1 MDPLPGLLIRV
12 NVNCKKKFSKK
23 RQLLMASYAV
33 RSFTRLIYGFISKED
48 ARSKLLDSPRGTF
61 LLRFS
66 ESDVD
71 KGDGRLAD
79 GSCDQKT
86 EIYGHLTIAVT
97 ELDANEG

>member
-1 MDPLPGLLIRV
+1 ME
-12 NVNCKKKFSKK
+12 
-23 RQLLMASYAV
+23 
-33 RSFTRLIYGFISKED
+33 SFFVLSCTSVIYGFISKED

-66 ESDVD
+66 ESDID
-71 KGDGRLAD
+71 RGDARSIE

-97 ELDANEG
+97 ECDANEGRLSFKSTVF